1 MVNIFDLTELLTVFC
16 ISLVLLLPDFIVTKK
31 TAKERLKKALCDFA
45 EKFFLSGAFVTVIL
59 LLIFISNPE
68 SETPAGSETSK
79 IPFYFLL
86 LQKFRPFLYGV
97 LAKIIRSVFYTQH
110 TQNKTQTEAQH
121 IKQNEKKADELL
133 SRREKEVAL
142 LVMRGLSNAEIA
154 DELFISVA
162 TVKRHLATI
171 FEKLEVSS
179 RKEIAEKLK

>member
-59 LLIFISNPE
+59 LLIFINNPE
-68 SETPAGSETSK
+68 SEKFSENNTLDA
-79 IPFYFLL
+79 PFYFL

-110 TQNKTQTEAQH
+110 TQDKTQTEAQH

>member
-59 LLIFISNPE
+59 LLIFINNPE
-68 SETPAGSETSK
+68 SENDTLDA
-79 IPFYFLL
+79 PFYFL